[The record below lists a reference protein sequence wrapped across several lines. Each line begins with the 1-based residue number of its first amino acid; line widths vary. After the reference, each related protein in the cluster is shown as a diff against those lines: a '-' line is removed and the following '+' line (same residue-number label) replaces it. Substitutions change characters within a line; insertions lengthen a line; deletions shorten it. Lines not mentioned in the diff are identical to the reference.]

1 MRAITITGYRRPHL
15 FRDLLVSLRANDLA
29 GWRVF
34 VQVEPSPVAGEFAEI
49 AATLLDGIAHEV
61 AINPQRLGVRLNPF
75 QLLDRVVAGGADLV
89 LYLEEDLL
97 LAPDTTRL
105 ALWYEE
111 AHRPTFLCLSLLAGG
126 CGSAG
131 VMSYPAYADLLFPAG
146 SFNSLGFVLHR
157 EQWYAHF
164 RDHWMVDDCCNV
176 GPSGAAISGWDWAIS
191 HHLLRTPDLW
201 VIQPA
206 AARSVH
212 TGRENGEYCTALFHD
227 LAFADL
233 PLAPPSSLPYRL
245 ASVAS
250 LPGRVRRHALLW
262 AEMELALRSLSTEKR
277 LAVAPGAAPTVT

>member
-1 MRAITITGYRRPHL
+1 
-15 FRDLLVSLRANDLA
+15 
-29 GWRVF
+29 
-34 VQVEPSPVAGEFAEI
+34 
-49 AATLLDGIAHEV
+49 
-61 AINPQRLGVRLNPF
+61 
-75 QLLDRVVAGGADLV
+75 
-89 LYLEEDLL
+89 
-97 LAPDTTRL
+97 
-105 ALWYEE
+105 
-111 AHRPTFLCLSLLAGG
+111 
-126 CGSAG
+126 
-131 VMSYPAYADLLFPAG
+131 MSYPAYADLLFPAG

-233 PLAPPSSLPYRL
+233 PLGRDGTGAAQLVDGKAACRRARRRANRHVMPASSSVDVNLSPVTHFVAGPLLRL
-245 ASVAS
+245 
-250 LPGRVRRHALLW
+250 RVRRQ
-262 AEMELALRSLSTEKR
+262 
-277 LAVAPGAAPTVT
+277 